1 MPARILIVDDDA
13 VVRRVLRKL
22 LERPEVTA
30 FSEAEDGQQGLDIF
44 REWRPDL
51 AIVDMNMPKLN
62 GLEAASAMNA
72 LSPKTPIVLFTIHY
86 TPQLTAVAQEHGI
99 SEVVSK
105 HEFARILQI
114 VDKLLAPELPADH
127 A

>member
-1 MPARILIVDDDA
+1 MATRILIVDDDA

-22 LERPEVTA
+22 LEKPEATA
-30 FSEAEDGQQGLDIF
+30 FSEAGDGQEGVKIF

-62 GLEAASAMNA
+62 GLEAASEMSA
-72 LSPKTPIVLFTIHY
+72 LSPETPIVLFTIHY
-86 TPQLTAVAQEHGI
+86 TPQLTAIAQEHGI
-99 SEVVSK
+99 REVVSK

-114 VDKLLAPELPADH
+114 VDRLLEPQHPADQ

>member
-22 LERPEVTA
+22 LEKPDVTD
-30 FSEAEDGQQGLDIF
+30 FTEAADGQQGLDIF

-62 GLEAASAMNA
+62 GLEAASAMSA
-72 LSPKTPIVLFTIHY
+72 LSPSTPIVLFTIHY
-86 TPQLTAVAQEHGI
+86 SPQLTALAQEHGI
-99 SEVVSK
+99 REVVSK

-114 VDKLLAPELPADH
+114 GDKLLGPELPANQ

>member
-1 MPARILIVDDDA
+1 MPTRILIVDDDA

-22 LERPEVTA
+22 LEKPEATA
-30 FSEAEDGQQGLDIF
+30 FSEAGDGQEGVKIF

-62 GLEAASAMNA
+62 GLEAASEMSA
-72 LSPKTPIVLFTIHY
+72 LSPETPIVLFTIHY
-86 TPQLTAVAQEHGI
+86 TPQLTAIAQEHGI
-99 SEVVSK
+99 REVVSK

-114 VDKLLAPELPADH
+114 VDRLLEPQHPADQ